1 MRLKST
7 KFEVLPE
14 NIFKND
20 KLKRDVPI
28 KSLTDILKNIKDPF
42 VACINASYGQGK
54 TTFIELWQAYLESIG
69 IHSML
74 FNAWEND
81 YTENSLACIIAE
93 IKSALDKK
101 IKSTKAEDRL
111 SIEKQFDKMVKL
123 GAKVVK
129 AALPAAVKITTSGVL
144 KIDNFCEDIIG
155 EFAEKSTET
164 IIKEYSKNKDLFAEF
179 KKALH
184 KNISHLSKDYPF
196 FIFVDELDRC
206 RPDFAIEV
214 LETIKHLFDVEGV
227 IFILTLDEKHIEA
240 VIKNTYGSEVDA
252 FGYMRRFIDLS
263 YSLPVADR
271 ADYCREMFQRF
282 DLIPYF
288 VEREKDIKIKDPESF
303 KAIEASA
310 IAVVQY
316 FKLTLREIEKIFT
329 KLAIVLQATPKD
341 QCLYPYVLFLLLIL
355 HLKDNEIYKKIIRKE
370 IKMSD
375 IIKHLCQKLQIPE
388 EELFNRKNSAFLNIL
403 IWLNMFMNA
412 NGGSD
417 DYKKLYTDLTSQ
429 FSSNEDVKNI
439 LDWMCRYSE
448 QLQFDWSIS
457 SGLKLLDERIDFMS
471 KINT

>member
-1 MRLKST
+1 MRLKSA
-7 KFEVLPE
+7 KFEIPPE

-20 KLKRDVPI
+20 KLKRDIPI
-28 KSLTDILKNIKDPF
+28 KNLTGILKNVRDPF

-54 TTFIELWQAYLESIG
+54 TTFIELWRAYLESIG
-69 IHSML
+69 VHSIL

-101 IKSTKAEDRL
+101 IKLIKPEDRR
-111 SIEKQFDKMVKL
+111 SVEEQFDKMVKL

-129 AALPAAVKITTSGVL
+129 AALPAAVKIATSGVL

-164 IIKEYSKNKDLFAEF
+164 IIKEYSKNKDLFVEF
-179 KKALH
+179 KEALH
-184 KNISHLSKDYPF
+184 KNISYLSKEHPF

-206 RPDFAIEV
+206 RPDFAVEV

-252 FGYMRRFIDLS
+252 FGYMRRFVDLS
-263 YSLPVADR
+263 YSLPVADKE
-271 ADYCREMFQRF
+271 DYCREMFQRF
-282 DLIPYF
+282 DLTSYF
-288 VEREKDIKIKDPESF
+288 VEREKGINIKDPESF
-303 KAIEASA
+303 KSIEASA
-310 IAVVQY
+310 IGVVQY

-329 KLAIVLQATPKD
+329 KLAIVLQTTPKD

-355 HLKDNEIYKKIIRKE
+355 HLKDNEIYKKIVRKE
-370 IKMSD
+370 IKMID
-375 IIKHLCQKLQIPE
+375 VIKYLCRKLQISE
-388 EELFNRKNSAFLNIL
+388 EELFNRKNSVFLNFL
-403 IWLNMFMNA
+403 VWLNMFMSA
-412 NGGSD
+412 SGVSD
-417 DYKKLYTDLTSQ
+417 GYKELYTDLASK
-429 FSSNEDVKNI
+429 FSSNNEVKNI
-439 LDWMCRYSE
+439 IDWMCKYSE

-457 SGLKLLDERIDFMS
+457 GALKLLDERIDFMS
-471 KINT
+471 KVNT